1 MRSIHGMSPRTDG
14 ITHHLPRSGVRG
26 DPVTRRPVLGASAKS
41 AIGAQQANSRCAP
54 IIRYGDVSA
63 PEDARWI
70 SIELR
75 RQVIDAAWPDV
86 VIGVPTTVP
95 VGPMQGPRVIGSP
108 ISELSDRHLR
118 PFGQAFMPGR
128 PAFEDGDDAPSNGDI
143 DPCFVSQ
150 LGRHPT
156 FAVLANLGEVDV
168 RR

>member
-1 MRSIHGMSPRTDG
+1 M
-14 ITHHLPRSGVRG
+14 
-26 DPVTRRPVLGASAKS
+26 
-41 AIGAQQANSRCAP
+41 
-54 IIRYGDVSA
+54 
-63 PEDARWI
+63 
-70 SIELR
+70 ELR
-75 RQVIDAAWPDV
+75 QQVIDAAWPDV

-108 ISELSDRHLR
+108 ISELSDGHLR

-128 PAFEDGDDAPSNGDI
+128 PAVEDGDDAPSNGDI